1 MHGSDLLS
9 LSRLSPMC
17 WLFDEVHEAIDESF
31 RSELERRV
39 QRIRERGG
47 IVVAAGH
54 DHALLSRLCDQTIA
68 LDAEGLHDVSRT
80 RAVAASRI

>member
-31 RSELERRV
+31 RSELECRV
-39 QRIRERGG
+39 KRIRCRGE
-47 IVVAAGH
+47 IVVCRRSRSSDVGP
-54 DHALLSRLCDQTIA
+54 ALRSNDPS
-68 LDAEGLHDVSRT
+68 G
-80 RAVAASRI
+80 